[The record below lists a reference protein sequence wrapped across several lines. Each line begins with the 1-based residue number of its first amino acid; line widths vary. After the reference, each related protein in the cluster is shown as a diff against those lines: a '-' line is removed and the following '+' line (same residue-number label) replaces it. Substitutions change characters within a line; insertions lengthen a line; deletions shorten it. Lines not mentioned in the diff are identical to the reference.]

1 MINGQRVLAV
11 TLARGGS
18 KSIPKKNIAL
28 LAGRP
33 LIGYTVSEALD
44 SKLVDQYVVS
54 TDCDEIS
61 SVASAL
67 GVKNIIRRP
76 EFLATDT
83 AKSSDALLHAVDYM
97 EQQGQSFDIVVE
109 LMVTNPLKRAQHID
123 EAIELLCRSSSL
135 FCVAVQRLHD
145 HHPARIKYLDE
156 RGIMHDF
163 YPEVLESRRQ
173 DLSPAAYIRAGSIYC
188 MRVEALK
195 TTKARYDKNNTVA
208 YVLPDEAVVNI
219 DEPIDML
226 VAELKIRERNEA

>member
-28 LAGRP
+28 VAGRP
-33 LIGYTVSEALD
+33 LIDYTISEALE

-54 TDCDEIS
+54 TDCDEIA

-67 GVKNIIRRP
+67 GVSNIIRRP
-76 EFLATDT
+76 DSLATDT
-83 AKSSDALLHAVDYM
+83 AKSSDALQHAVHYM
-97 EQQGQSFDIVVE
+97 EEQGQHFDIVVE
-109 LMVTNPLKRAQHID
+109 LMATNPLKKAHHID
-123 EAIELLCRSSSL
+123 AAIELLCESQSS
-135 FCVAVQRLHD
+135 FCVAVQRLYD

-156 RGIMHDF
+156 QGIMHDF

-173 DLSPAAYIRAGSIYC
+173 DLAPAAYIRAGSIYC

-195 TTKARYDKNNTVA
+195 ATGARYDKSNSVA

-219 DEPIDML
+219 DEPVDML
-226 VAELKIRERNEA
+226 VAEIKIGERYEA